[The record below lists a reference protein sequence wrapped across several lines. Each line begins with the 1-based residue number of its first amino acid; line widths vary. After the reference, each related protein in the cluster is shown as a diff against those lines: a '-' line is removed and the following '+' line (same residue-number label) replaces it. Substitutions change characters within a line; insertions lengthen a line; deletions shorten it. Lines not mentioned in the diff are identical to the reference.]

1 MQMRQ
6 RDEEKRTKVWRIV
19 MLGTTIIIALIVC
32 FFFVKLTTRN
42 PLQGNWVSEQKGYY
56 LHMDAG
62 DEIEDEAEITVA
74 INDVLVEVELDY
86 VIDRSAKMITFKTDA
101 DVYEDV
107 LEDYHGRITVEALK
121 ERLTDIVTTFDYS
134 LERDR
139 LILTEREY
147 GEQFIFTRLK

>member
-6 RDEEKRTKVWRIV
+6 RDEEKRTKVWRV
-19 MLGTTIIIALIVC
+19 VLLGSTILIALIVG
-32 FFFVKLTTRN
+32 FFFVKLMMRN

-56 LHMDAG
+56 LHMDES
-62 DEIEDEAEITVA
+62 DEIKDEVEVTVA
-74 INDVLVEVELDY
+74 IENVLVEVELDY
-86 VIDRSAKMITFKTDA
+86 AIDKAAKMITFKADA
-101 DVYEDV
+101 DTYADA
-107 LEDYHGRITVEALK
+107 LEDYKDRITIEALD
-121 ERLTDIVTTFDYS
+121 ERLADIVTAFDYS